1 MKRVLF
7 ITTIMMGA
15 MFAPTATYAQFGN
28 LKGLAKKAKE
38 KAKETVGSTSE
49 NVGSVTNEVTTTTRG
64 AAPWPMLSSEPV
76 YNGKSCQQFLLGIAN
91 ESDTYITSLRDQMY
105 ARYKS
110 NAKLAQSG
118 DMDAM
123 SENQNFQRFYYAIN
137 TMVNSNVFNVSLSS
151 NGTVNASDARLLIT
165 SEKGAGIGYYAM
177 EKGGKAVFVTMKD
190 DGAFLN
196 AEDLAIAKQAAARM
210 RKLEI
215 LTKGLNEAFQGAGED
230 CDRYLRSMSDYCGIY
245 ANIVEKACA
254 NNTPENIERKPRP
267 AAGNMHAQLKAQ
279 ALAVAK
285 AADSDVVDVIITSAQ
300 WDVKM
305 KGLIPVNRNVYGY
318 YVVKDE
324 QGLMCVSRM
333 WTEDYLGDG
342 KYGKLRAGGVG
353 TASPFYIK

>member
-1 MKRVLF
+1 MKKLL
-7 ITTIMMGA
+7 ITTMMVMGT
-15 MFAPTATYAQFGN
+15 MLVPTVVYAQFGS
-28 LKGLAKKAKE
+28 LKGLAKKAKD
-38 KAKETVGSTSE
+38 KAKETVGSTSQSAG
-49 NVGSVTNEVTTTTRG
+49 NIVGEVSGTTRG
-64 AAPWPMLSSEPV
+64 AAPWPMQSSEPV
-76 YNGKSCQQFLLGIAN
+76 YNGKSGQQFLLGIAN
-91 ESDTYITSLRDQMY
+91 ESDDYLASLRDEMY

-110 NAKLAQSG
+110 NAKLAQAG
-118 DMDAM
+118 DMNAS
-123 SENQNFQRFYYAIN
+123 SENQNFQRFYYSIN
-137 TMVNSNVFNVSLSS
+137 TMVNTNVFNVSLSS
-151 NGTVNASDARLLIT
+151 NGTINSSDARLLIT

-177 EKGGKAVFVTMKD
+177 EKGGKAMFVTMKD

-196 AEDLAIAKQAAARM
+196 SEDLAIAKQAASRM
-210 RKLEI
+210 RKLQI
-215 LTKGLNEAFQGAGED
+215 LTKGLEEPFRGAGED
-230 CDRYLRSMSDYCGIY
+230 CDRYLQAMSDYCGLY
-245 ANIVEKACA
+245 ADVVEKACA

-267 AAGNMHAQLKAQ
+267 AAGKMHAQLKAQ

-305 KGLIPVNRNVYGY
+305 KGVIPVNRNVYGY